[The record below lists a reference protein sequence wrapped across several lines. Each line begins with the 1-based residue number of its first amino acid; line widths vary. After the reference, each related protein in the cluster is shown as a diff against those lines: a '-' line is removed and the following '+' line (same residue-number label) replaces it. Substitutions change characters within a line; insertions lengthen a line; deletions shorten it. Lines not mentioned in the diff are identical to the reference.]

1 MHKLSNLLGEDLR
14 LIQLNKGA
22 RVGEKLQS
30 RVRKG
35 LLETNGKARGEERII
50 FSPHKQHRMVEA
62 GETPS
67 SFQGVAV
74 GDSPEE
80 ARHMASHP
88 RQMKQGMD
96 GSGAFR
102 R

>member
-1 MHKLSNLLGEDLR
+1 MHKLCNLLGEDLR

-22 RVGEKLQS
+22 RVREKLQS

-50 FSPHKQHRMVEA
+50 LSPHKQHRMVEA
-62 GETPS
+62 GETLR

-74 GDSPEE
+74 GDRPQE
-80 ARHMASHP
+80 ARHIASHP
-88 RQMKQGMD
+88 TQMKPGMERSV
-96 GSGAFR
+96 GIH
-102 R
+102 